1 MVSQRHLGLGNI
13 SEVLHVTFQREF
25 QPHSLKNLK
34 PARSD
39 QTGNFTS
46 SLTGHAFGVLE
57 KKTAKDLRMSV
68 KVTSFTIYNHI
79 SLVKQ

>member
-1 MVSQRHLGLGNI
+1 MWYQRHLGLGNI
-13 SEVLHVTFQREF
+13 SEVLHVTFQRQF
-25 QPHSLKNLK
+25 QPHSLKNK

-39 QTGNFTS
+39 QMGNFTS